1 MFRRF
6 SDLPAFQR
14 DALGFFLEKGANAT
28 APLVELRVG
37 FDPVYLVADP
47 TTAKAVLKADEA
59 VLDKGKLIWKLR
71 EVIGRSML
79 TISGPEH
86 RQRREAVH
94 REFAQGVGGPYVPI
108 MCSVITEWIAEMVR
122 AGEFEAHKA
131 TATLALR
138 IIASL
143 VFGKGVL
150 TPDDERAM
158 TEAVALAED
167 DLAAKVFQ
175 VLPDLPW
182 NYVRKKRKL
191 AAARATMAEIVE
203 KTRRR
208 ASDASLIR
216 TYERIGLDDETMR
229 DEILLMLLAGHHTSG
244 TAMAWT
250 LYHIAIDPAIASR
263 LAEEARKVVTDT
275 GELTASSIRRAPVS
289 KAFVQEVVR
298 LYPSTYYMSRET
310 KCEHEVGGVRLRK
323 GTSLVISPWQYHRDP
338 RYWVRPETFDMDREF
353 AGDHYMP
360 FGVGPRACVGLSV
373 AMLELQLLAL
383 EFAAALEP
391 TVTTQIPAPPPKPV
405 ITLVPPSI
413 GIRVRPRGLP
423 TAERKNAA

>member
-1 MFRRF
+1 MFRKF
-6 SDLPAFQR
+6 SDLPGFQR
-14 DALGFFLEKGANAT
+14 DALGFFLDNGANAT
-28 APLVELRVG
+28 GPLVRLNVG

-47 TTAKAVLKADEA
+47 TIAKAVLKADEA
-59 VLDKGKLIWKLR
+59 DVDKGRLIWKLR

-94 REFAQGVGGPYVPI
+94 CEFAKGVGGPYVPV
-108 MCSVITEWIAEMVR
+108 MGAVITEWIGEMVR
-122 AGEFEAHKA
+122 AGEFDAHKA

-143 VFGKGVL
+143 VFGKGIL
-150 TPDDERAM
+150 TPEDERAM
-158 TEAVALAED
+158 TEAVALAEE

-182 NYVRKKRKL
+182 EYVRKKRKL
-191 AAARATMAEIVE
+191 AAARRTMAEVVE
-203 KTRRR
+203 KTRQR
-208 ASDASLIR
+208 ATDASLIR
-216 TYERIGLDDETMR
+216 TYETIGLDDETMR

-250 LYHIAIDPAIASR
+250 LYHIAVDPDMARR
-263 LAEEARKVVTDT
+263 LAEEARAVVTEA
-275 GELTASSIRRAPVS
+275 GELTASSIRRAPIS
-289 KAFVQEVVR
+289 KAFIQEVVR

-310 KCEHEVGGVRLRK
+310 KREHEVGGTRLQK
-323 GTSLVISPWQYHRDP
+323 GTSLIISPWQYHRDP
-338 RYWVRPETFDMDREF
+338 RYWVNPNVFDINREF
-353 AGDHYMP
+353 SGDHYMP

-383 EFAAALEP
+383 EFAAALEA
-391 TVTTQIPAPPPKPV
+391 TVTTQVPAPPPKPV

-413 GIRVRPRGLP
+413 GLNVRPRAVVA
-423 TAERKNAA
+423 TERRSVA

>member
-28 APLVELRVG
+28 APLVELKVG

>member
-28 APLVELRVG
+28 APLVELKVG

-108 MCSVITEWIAEMVR
+108 MCSAITEWIAEMVR

-263 LAEEARKVVTDT
+263 LAEEAREVVTDT

-383 EFAAALEP
+383 DFAAALEA

-413 GIRVRPRGLP
+413 GMRVRPRGLP

>member
-1 MFRRF
+1 MIPF
-6 SDLPAFQR
+6 S
-14 DALGFFLEKGANAT
+14 GEKGANAT
-28 APLVELRVG
+28 ASLVELKVG
-37 FDPVYLVADP
+37 VDPVYLVADP
-47 TTAKAVLKADEA
+47 TTAKAVLNTDEA

-79 TISGPEH
+79 TINGPEH

-150 TPDDERAM
+150 TSDDERAM

-244 TAMAWT
+244 IATAWT
-250 LYHIAIDPAIASR
+250 LYHIAIDLAIASR

-298 LYPSTYYMSRET
+298 LYSSTYYMSRET
-310 KCEHEVGGVRLRK
+310 KCEHEVGGVRLRQ
-323 GTSLVISPWQYHRDP
+323 GTSLVISPWQGP
-338 RYWVRPETFDMDREF
+338 T
-353 AGDHYMP
+353 GDFRH
-360 FGVGPRACVGLSV
+360 ASD
-373 AMLELQLLAL
+373 
-383 EFAAALEP
+383 
-391 TVTTQIPAPPPKPV
+391 
-405 ITLVPPSI
+405 
-413 GIRVRPRGLP
+413 
-423 TAERKNAA
+423 